1 MENEINKENEG
12 NYKLAIYWNDQ
23 GPKIEVTVNQVNDWL
38 KKLNNLDESNDSK
51 KELANFVYQRLYTR
65 YLKPFIFK
73 CTIFKEEYKNG
84 FSMMANYCLLIE
96 ALQSFKEGLKDSKRN
111 SKKLFQDFFQQ
122 NENLS
127 QFQSIDFYQNVRC
140 GILHQGE
147 TTGGIKI
154 TRKGKQLWDA
164 NTKTI
169 NAVLFGEEMGKVLC
183 KYKEELEAAPP
194 NSKIWGKCKNKI
206 KFIISN
212 CKEKQDNN

>member
-12 NYKLAIYWNDQ
+12 NYKLAIYWDDQ
-23 GPKIEVTVNQVNDWL
+23 GQKIEVTVNQVKDWL
-38 KKLNNLDESNDSK
+38 ADFPNSK
-51 KELANFVYQRLYTR
+51 KKLANFVYQRLYTR
-65 YLKPFIFK
+65 YLKPFTFGDK
-73 CTIFKEEYKNG
+73 ESCTIFKREYKNG

-96 ALQSFKEGLKDSKRN
+96 ALQSFKKGLKDSKRN

-127 QFQSIDFYQNVRC
+127 QFQSIDFYHNVRC

-169 NAVLFGEEMGKVLC
+169 DAVLFGEEMGKILC

-212 CKEKQDNN
+212 CKEKQNNN